1 MRSLSVFLTELL
13 IDKEWITNNEEN
25 RAWCIY
31 MLETKILS
39 LIFFLSV
46 FVCSAVFKKIPETI
60 IFTLVFY
67 NLRRRLGGAHLNNA
81 WACQLLSLAIV
92 LFVTVFFG
100 PVLEHSSLTVLLII
114 DAISIILVF
123 LRTPVY
129 QAQLHFD
136 EEIKIANNKKKIPSC
151 YML

>member
-46 FVCSAVFKKIPETI
+46 FVCSAVFKIIPETI

-67 NLRRRLGGAHLNNA
+67 NLRRRLGGAHLNHA
-81 WACQLLSLAIV
+81 WACQLMSLAIV
-92 LFVTVFFG
+92 LFVTVFVG
-100 PVLEHSSLTVLLII
+100 PFLEHSSLTVLLII

-136 EEIKIANNKKKIPSC
+136 EEIKTANNKKKILSC
-151 YML
+151 YVL